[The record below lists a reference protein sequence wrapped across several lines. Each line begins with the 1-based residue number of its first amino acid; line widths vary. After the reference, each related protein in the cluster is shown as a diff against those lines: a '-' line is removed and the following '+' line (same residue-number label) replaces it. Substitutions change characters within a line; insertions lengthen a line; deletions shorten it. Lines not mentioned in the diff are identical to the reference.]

1 MKLDHDDRTL
11 LELATVGAAIAIG
24 QLFVG
29 GEKITVRLF
38 AGRVIVGAAL
48 SMAAGSALAVV
59 PDLPQAALV
68 GIGSALGISG
78 QSFLE
83 MLVQRCWP
91 SQQNPRKE

>member
-1 MKLDHDDRTL
+1 MF
-11 LELATVGAAIAIG
+11 A
-24 QLFVG
+24 G

-48 SMAAGSALAVV
+48 STAACAALAVV
-59 PDLPQAALV
+59 PDLPQLALV

-91 SQQNPRKE
+91 SLQPPRKE